1 MLLYNILLWSIFN
14 FLYFLC
20 CPQSACSVCYHH
32 ACMIIKIT
40 NNNSIML
47 WCCAYVWNDMLYN
60 KQLRIQ
66 TIVFAILLQFLRCSC
81 EVYRFKQEE
90 EEAARWLLI
99 IALRSLFVASY
110 SQKQK
115 QITTKKIQIIAD
127 QLFKPCTGF
136 NTIIIVRLIWCIWL
150 GTIYLE

>member
-47 WCCAYVWNDMLYN
+47 WCCAYVWNDMLY

-66 TIVFAILLQFLRCSC
+66 KIVFAILLQFLRCSC